1 MERITWLIPGTLGR
15 SPLPD
20 YSDLIRWQEED
31 VTSIVNLLEEWHREV
46 IRDEM
51 DLGFTVFHL
60 PVPDFGAPSVSQLHQ
75 GVLWI
80 DAEISAGRKVIVHC
94 FAGIGRTGTILI
106 AYLLYKGHS
115 YTAAAGEVNRT
126 GAAPQSVDQETV
138 LAEYERFL
146 SAVSRNNVPG
156 QGG

>member
-1 MERITWLIPGTLGR
+1 MKRITWLLPRKLGR

-20 YSDLIRWQEED
+20 YSDLIEWQEEK
-31 VTSIVNLLEEWHREV
+31 VKSIVNLLEEWYQEV

-75 GVLWI
+75 TVQWI
-80 DAEISAGRKVIVHC
+80 DAEISAGRTVIVHC

-115 YTAAAGEVNRT
+115 FNAAVREVNQI
-126 GAAPQSVDQETV
+126 GAAPQSVEQENV
-138 LAEYERFL
+138 LEEYERSL
-146 SAVSRNNVPG
+146 SVRSRNILSEKNR
-156 QGG
+156 